1 MTEADL
7 TLYLGMINARYA
19 ALNIAHR
26 ALRDGASDNEKDLA
40 RAAIESVLPE
50 LKT

>member
-1 MTEADL
+1 MDNESL
-7 TLYLGMINARYA
+7 ELYRSLISRREG

-26 ALRDGASDNEKDLA
+26 ALRNGASDNERDLA

-50 LKT
+50 LRT